1 MAVRLPGPLHPANHL
16 ARTGLDGIFPFY
28 HAVTDQAL
36 LHTRHLYPL
45 RSKARFEAD
54 LEVLLKYFEPVSM
67 ADFLSGE
74 VPGNA
79 RKIPMVLSFDDGL
92 VQCHQETMPILL
104 KKGLPATFFLNNDFI
119 DNRDLFFRFKVSL
132 LLELLPG
139 KSGTEKTQ
147 AATLLQCRVPDL
159 KNRLLGLS
167 YPERDLLDT
176 LAGAWSYSFREYL
189 EKQPVYLSS
198 SQVSDMI
205 REGFEIGSHGF
216 DHPQFSLLSQ
226 NETIHHIRWSTE
238 DLQTRFGMSYRYF
251 AFPFTDD
258 GVQDD
263 TIGKLFSGGIIDA
276 GFGTAGL
283 KDDRWP
289 AYRQRVPMEWSG
301 LDARR
306 ILRGELNRRRGRLL
320 IKNNLVDR
328 GNPPRA

>member
-1 MAVRLPGPLHPANHL
+1 MAVRLPGPLHPAKHL
-16 ARTGLDGIFPFY
+16 ARTGLEGVFPFY
-28 HAVTDQAL
+28 HAVTDQTL
-36 LHTRHLYPL
+36 PHTRHLYSL
-45 RSKARFEAD
+45 RSTAGFESD

-74 VPGNA
+74 ARRNA

-92 VQCHQETMPILL
+92 VQCYQETMPILQ
-104 KKGLPATFFLNNDFI
+104 KKGLPAVFFLNNDFI
-119 DNRDLFFRFKVSL
+119 DNRELFFRFKVSL

-139 KSGTEKTQ
+139 KTGAERAH
-147 AATLLQCRVPDL
+147 AATLLQCWVPEL
-159 KNRLLGLS
+159 KKRLLGLS
-167 YPERDLLDT
+167 YHERDLLDP
-176 LAGAWSYSFREYL
+176 LAEAWDYSFREYL
-189 EKQPVYLSS
+189 AEQAVYLSS
-198 SQVSDMI
+198 SQVSDIMKK
-205 REGFEIGSHGF
+205 GFEIGSHGF
-216 DHPQFSLLSQ
+216 DHPPFSLFSQ
-226 NETIHHIRWSTE
+226 NDTINHIRWCTE

-289 AYRQRVPMEWSG
+289 AYRQRIPMEWSG

-328 GNPPRA
+328 GNPQRA